1 MIGINTK
8 KSNYNYFQRGYKL
21 MLGDEIM
28 DIYVCIGSS
37 CHLKGS
43 YDIIELLK
51 ENIALHKLENSVNMR
66 ASFCLGKCT
75 TGVSIKVD
83 DDIITGVSK
92 ENFDDVF
99 KKYILKVE

>member
-1 MIGINTK
+1 
-8 KSNYNYFQRGYKL
+8 
-21 MLGDEIM
+21 M

-51 ENIALHKLENSVNMR
+51 EKIAENNLEEKVVMK

-83 DDIITGVSK
+83 DEIVTGVNHS
-92 ENFDDVF
+92 NFNDVF
-99 KKYILKVE
+99 NNYILNKL